1 MASSAAAIADSLRL
15 PNRKSS
21 SSVLESM
28 ISQSAMIQLE
38 LRRSFILIQEKSEQ
52 RMTTRN
58 PA

>member
-1 MASSAAAIADSLRL
+1 MASSAAAITDSLRL

-28 ISQSAMIQLE
+28 ISQSAIQLE